1 MMARS
6 GKTPG
11 RGLYRPEI
19 VRAVLGGHGLLGIAF
34 AAILYLVCLTG
45 AISVFQQD
53 FTLWEEP
60 DLPHVDQISDAAVVR
75 AVAGVMPRAGDQP
88 LYVSFPDADM
98 PRLRLTTQHGA
109 DEHNWIAD
117 AQGRIVGE
125 ARAPWTEFL
134 TRLHIQLHL
143 PRSWG
148 AFVVGLAGVALLSS
162 LISGILSHPRVLRDA
177 FYLRLGGAR
186 RLQEADIH
194 NRLGVWALP
203 FHALIAL
210 TGALLGL
217 STIIVGALAMLLYR
231 GDTGKVYAMLSP
243 PRPAMDAGA
252 APMPDI
258 GAILAKAR
266 AHAPQAKP
274 HMMTITHAGRRDAS
288 VSISA
293 GRPGLLAAQDSYTF
307 DAAGRIMQ
315 EKHPG
320 GLTLG
325 EKILG
330 SLGPLHFGWF
340 GGAPLRMAYGLLGL
354 ALCVV
359 TSSGIHIWLARRRDR
374 GAPLPHWERVW
385 AAVLWGQPAILAL
398 TAMVAVTA
406 PGLVENVAT
415 GLWLG
420 LTVVSLAAAGWLSR
434 FSDRAVRR
442 GLRRV
447 TGSLLLL
454 VAAVHMMRYGPV
466 QDDFTVDLLLAV
478 IGGICILPWQKHV
491 LSAAS
496 EPHRVDQ
503 FPETEMP

>member
-1 MMARS
+1 MARRD
-6 GKTPG
+6 KTPG
-11 RGLYRPEI
+11 GGLYRPDI
-19 VRAVLGGHGLLGIAF
+19 VRAMLGGHGLLGIAF
-34 AAILYLVCLTG
+34 AAILYLVCLTR

-53 FTLWEEP
+53 LTLWEEP
-60 DLPHVDQISDAAVVR
+60 GLPQVGSVSDAAVAR
-75 AVAGVMPRAGDQP
+75 AVAHVAPHAGDQA

-117 AQGRIVGE
+117 AQGKIVGE

-177 FYLRLGGAR
+177 FHLRLGGAR

-217 STIIVGALAMLLYR
+217 STVIVGALAMLLYR

-243 PRPAMDAGA
+243 PRPAVDARA

-258 GAILAKAR
+258 GAMLAKAR
-266 AHAPQAKP
+266 AHAPEARP
-274 HMMTITHAGRRDAS
+274 RMMTITHAGRRDAS
-288 VSISA
+288 VLLSA

-340 GGAPLRMAYGLLGL
+340 GGPLLRIAYGLLGV

-374 GAPLPHWERVW
+374 GSPLPHWERVW
-385 AAVLWGQPAILAL
+385 AAVLWGQPAIMAL
-398 TAMVAVTA
+398 TAVVAVVA
-406 PGLVENVAT
+406 PGMVENAAT

-420 LTVVSLAAAGWLSR
+420 LTVISLATAGLMSR
-434 FSDRAVRR
+434 ISQGAIGRS
-442 GLRRV
+442 LRRV

-454 VAAVHMMRYGPV
+454 VAALHMARHSALLESIP
-466 QDDFTVDLLLAV
+466 VDLALAL
-478 IGGICILPWQKHV
+478 IGGICILPWQKSDRS
-491 LSAAS
+491 SATKG
-496 EPHRVDQ
+496 HRKDQ
-503 FPETEMP
+503 APAMEKP